1 LEHDD
6 EFRNVELDVELE
18 LVEHS
23 VIRFPHRIYSHRRLA
38 VWRHEDAV
46 VGIKR

>member
-18 LVEHS
+18 LVEDS
-23 VIRFPHRIYSHRRLA
+23 VIRFLHRREA
-38 VWRHEDAV
+38 VWRHGNAV
-46 VGIKR
+46 VGVKR